1 MPGKRNDPYRGKH
14 ASQLEEKQ
22 SFTASMNA
30 AVDKVASTP
39 QKRKALWVAAL
50 VLFAVALL
58 LAARFTYSAF
68 TAGDFL
74 KAVPVTGESQSLFA
88 SDTLAPYKAEPAE
101 KDMASRDV
109 VVDTSGKEC
118 SFTFKIYNCLLDDPN
133 VFNDKEV
140 VYNLSGSAKST
151 IDGATVASGW
161 SISPEPGKVE
171 LPGTKGV
178 IKTYTVTMNTDLVD
192 KTKFCIKAT
201 VDTDNSPGTTLACLA
216 AKVTPAQRAD
226 VESAAVTGAWA
237 DTGNA
242 SDYDAYNYR
251 VTVTGKTQDVTLN
264 WDNGVVELDPFF
276 ETNHPGCTFARDASG
291 KPNAVT
297 YSAEPG
303 SEIVNFYRAGSS
315 KPSAWSDINVSV
327 SGSN

>member
-1 MPGKRNDPYRGKH
+1 MPGKRNDAYQGKH
-14 ASQLEEKQ
+14 ASQPEGKQ
-22 SFTASMNA
+22 SLTASMNA
-30 AVDKVASTP
+30 AVNRVASTS

-50 VLFAVALL
+50 VLLVAALL

-88 SDTLAPYKAEPAE
+88 SDTLAPYKTVPAE

-109 VVDTSGKEC
+109 VVDTSDTKC

-140 VYNLSGSAKST
+140 LYDLSISAKST
-151 IDGATVASGW
+151 IDDAAVTSGW
-161 SISPEPGKVE
+161 DISPAAGEIE

-178 IKTYTVTMNTDLVD
+178 IKEYKVTMNTDLVD
-192 KTKFCIKAT
+192 KTKFIIKAQ

-242 SDYDAYNYR
+242 DDYDAYNYR
-251 VTVTGKTQDVTLN
+251 VTVTGKSQTVTLT
-264 WDNGVVELDPFF
+264 WDNGVVELDPFC
-276 ETNHPGCTFARDASG
+276 EANHPGCTFAHDASG

-315 KPSAWSDINVSV
+315 APSAWGDINVSV
-327 SGSN
+327 SGNN